1 MAIRNFVFVLLVAVS
16 CTALFA
22 EDTMRLRL
30 HDGSFANGQVVP
42 SEIPASIGWKSKEFR
57 EPFHFD
63 LATLRSVSLV
73 ENPPIED
80 GKRGVFEFETKN
92 RASVS
97 GRLIAITET
106 HVEIENEILG
116 RMLIDRKQIA
126 RMRDRSF
133 AGKVV
138 YQGPIAPED
147 WSVQEPGQWEF
158 IAGALVSKTPEST
171 IVGKVGMPAKARVDL
186 SIAWEGSPD
195 FVLSLGTTATNKV
208 STPEDVPAAAR
219 LEVWDQQL
227 VLIRNTVFEEQE
239 VADVTLVADIDTSDN
254 RMRLTVLVDQESGDI
269 VVCDSHGRP
278 LDSVSIASS
287 RKTIRNSVHL
297 SNFGPSLTVESFEV
311 REWDGNR
318 RIAVGSVRG
327 TVLDN
332 EKNVISGTIQGFD
345 SEKEVLL
352 IATEDSKVELP
363 LSKLRRG
370 DFVTPEK
377 EGAPTDSEKSEGEGG
392 DEEAS
397 EDIPLGEELK
407 GEDGGLTEKDEKGI
421 EQKELEIVLLD
432 RSRFV
437 ATMSPSKDAL
447 EFSISG
453 FSKADG
459 SALFT
464 CQPKD
469 LRGLIGRTK
478 RFIPSHAA
486 KQLGTM
492 KIGATQLSGFMLPDS
507 PVESETAIFWQ
518 PLGSRNASELLADT
532 SGAIVYRAKLPSR
545 KAPVVAQNVQPQRA
559 GIVNVINAMMVPGQN
574 GQKGELVGEGKP
586 AARGK
591 KEGLEISFRT
601 GDSITG
607 MVESIDEKGLK
618 FTSAQTE
625 TTFAAHDQV
634 QSVWL
639 NRQKSGPK
647 FTEKLLERL
656 KTIPRRLKDDPPTH
670 LFQSIYGDYLRGRLV
685 SLQDGVLTVEIR
697 LEVQEIA
704 AEQIS
709 QIVWLHDRKWD
720 EGEEEDVANNEVE
733 LPPFRVHAIGSL
745 DRGLTF
751 EPEKVAGSRLIG
763 NSSLLG
769 ACSIE
774 IGDLNQLL
782 FGRNIGDR
790 VREYNDDPWILAL
803 AQYPKVY
810 LDDGEGGVGDPNSG
824 KDSALVG
831 NAAPAFGLEKVGGD
845 RFVLDQN
852 RDRVVVLDFWASW
865 CGPCMQTMP
874 LVEEVVTELGVDKV
888 NLVAV
893 NLQEN
898 ENRISAAIKRLD
910 LKNATVLMDRD
921 GEVAAAYNANAIP
934 QTVIINKKGVVTHV
948 FVGGGAR
955 FVANFRAALNEVLG
969 IADKAEEPAS

>member
-1 MAIRNFVFVLLVAVS
+1 MTIRNTVFVLLFAVFCS
-16 CTALFA
+16 ELVA
-22 EDTMRLRL
+22 EDPMRLRL
-30 HDGSFANGQVVP
+30 HDGSFANGQIVP

-80 GKRGVFEFETKN
+80 GKRGLFEFETKN

-97 GRLIAITET
+97 GRLVGINET

-116 RMLIDRKQIA
+116 RMLIDRQQIA

-147 WSVQEPGQWEF
+147 WSVQKPEQWEF
-158 IAGALVSKTPEST
+158 IAGALVSKSPEST

-186 SIAWEGSPD
+186 SIAWEGAPD

-208 STPEDVPAAAR
+208 SSPEDVPAAAR

-227 VLIRNTVFEEQE
+227 VLIRNTTFEGQE
-239 VADVTLVADIDTSDN
+239 VADVTLVADIDTTDN
-254 RMRLTVLVDQESGDI
+254 RMRLTVLVDQESGDVI
-269 VVCDSHGRP
+269 VCDAHGRP

-327 TVLDN
+327 TVLDSD
-332 EKNVISGTIQGFD
+332 KNVINGTIQGYDAKKGVFF
-345 SEKEVLL
+345 
-352 IATEDSKVELP
+352 IATEGSEVELP
-363 LSKLRRG
+363 LLKLRRG
-370 DFVTPEK
+370 DFAVPEQ
-377 EGAPTDSEKSEGEGG
+377 EGAPSDAEGSEGEGSE
-392 DEEAS
+392 DKAS
-397 EDIPLGEELK
+397 EEIPGLKELNQE
-407 GEDGGLTEKDEKGI
+407 GDATEKDEKGI

-447 EFSISG
+447 VFSIDG

-459 SALFT
+459 TDQFS

-478 RFIPSHAA
+478 RFIPSHAE

-492 KIGATQLSGFMLPDS
+492 KIGATQLSGFMLSDS
-507 PVESETAIFWQ
+507 PAESETAIFWQ

-532 SGAIVYRAKLPSR
+532 SGAVIYRAKLPPR
-545 KAPVVAQNVQPQRA
+545 KAPVVAQNAQPQRA
-559 GIVNVINAMMVPGQN
+559 GIVNVINAMMVPGKD
-574 GQKGELVGEGKP
+574 GRKGEVVGEGKP
-586 AARGK
+586 STDGT

-607 MVESIDEKGLK
+607 VVESIDENGLK
-618 FTSAQTE
+618 FASAQTE

-685 SLQDGVLTVEIR
+685 SLQNGVLTVEIR

-720 EGEEEDVANNEVE
+720 EGEEEDVARNEAE

-745 DRGLTF
+745 DRGITF
-751 EPEKVAGSRLIG
+751 EPEKVAGNQLFGR
-763 NSSLLG
+763 SSLLG
-769 ACSIE
+769 ACSVE
-774 IGDLNQLL
+774 IGDLNQLI
-782 FGRNIGDR
+782 FGRNIGES

-845 RFVLDQN
+845 RFVLDEN

-874 LVEEVVTELGVDKV
+874 LVEEVVTETGVDKV

-921 GEVAAAYNANAIP
+921 GEVAAAYKANAIP
-934 QTVIINKKGVVTHV
+934 QTVIINKKGLVTHV

-969 IADKAEEPAS
+969 IADEAEKPAS